1 MLSLPNCAASHKEL
15 KPAGVLICEMGVI
28 RALASEFAVRMK
40 SVNLHL
46 EEHWHMEALSNFSC
60 YLTN

>member
-1 MLSLPNCAASHKEL
+1 MLSLPNCAASYKEL
-15 KPAGVLICEMGVI
+15 KPAGVLICKMGII

-46 EEHWHMEALSNFSC
+46 EEHWHVEALNNISY